1 MKSGRTPSTSSK
13 IVRATARKPCLHCAI
28 EIQSPPKVAATLL
41 GLVRLAFHRRRLYHG
56 LGQQRRPQIQ
66 PLPRTAC
73 YSNRNMALKW
83 VIRRPK
89 KDVILGELDGRL
101 LQGNELQTLK
111 SELASLAGEPRIM
124 LILDL
129 SRVEYADSAGLGVM
143 LYLDGLAQ
151 QAGSTLRLAGAGRRL
166 LEVLK
171 MTHTDKVLTLDP
183 DVASSLKHSG
193 S

>member
-1 MKSGRTPSTSSK
+1 
-13 IVRATARKPCLHCAI
+13 
-28 EIQSPPKVAATLL
+28 
-41 GLVRLAFHRRRLYHG
+41 
-56 LGQQRRPQIQ
+56 
-66 PLPRTAC
+66 
-73 YSNRNMALKW
+73 MALKW